1 MKFRI
6 GIGRITA
13 SGGNGF
19 AGGGGG
25 RISVDIFSRHDD
37 PVIAVHGMT
46 CDLIISSYFG
56 FWTIEHCFAS
66 FVHYLS
72 IFITDW
78 TAFCHRIQNIKGV
91 SRILAV
97 NAT

>member
-46 CDLIISSYFG
+46 CDL
-56 FWTIEHCFAS
+56 EHCFAS